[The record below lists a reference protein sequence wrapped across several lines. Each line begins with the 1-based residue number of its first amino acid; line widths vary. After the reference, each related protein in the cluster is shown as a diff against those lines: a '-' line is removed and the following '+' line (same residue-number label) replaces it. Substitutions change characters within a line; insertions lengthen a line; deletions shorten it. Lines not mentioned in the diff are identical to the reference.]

1 MNYKILFC
9 FAGTLY
15 GRCKREGI
23 ELSRSN
29 PTPWSEDAMM
39 EALEAVRV
47 GQMSINQA
55 AIHYNLPYSSLYG
68 RFKRGK
74 YDTSSDGGGQMDHS
88 PENTVSCF
96 FFVRKISFRGFSGWV
111 RVISLWIW
119 VCEMKRA
126 KESWVD

>member
-1 MNYKILFC
+1 M
-9 FAGTLY
+9 Y

-47 GQMSINQA
+47 GHMSINQA

-74 YDTSSDGGGQMDHS
+74 YDTPAAEASALAEQS
-88 PENTVSCF
+88 PDNSVIISIKEN
-96 FFVRKISFRGFSGWV
+96 FVLLLCCEFKCKI
-111 RVISLWIW
+111 LT
-119 VCEMKRA
+119 
-126 KESWVD
+126 